1 MRDLI
6 NRILTPDAL
15 ASVFLIVGIFA
26 VSHLVVFGWASY

>member
-15 ASVFLIVGIFA
+15 ASVFFIIGIS
-26 VSHLVVFGWASY
+26 VVLPLVVFGWASY